1 MYLYQIIHY
10 SMQQVFLWSQTSPLL
25 RSLPSVIGHNSFFI
39 NQSRAVPPPSELS
52 GSPAISGIHWL
63 PTMRRPVGLILSAIT
78 LSLAALFLLLLTALM
93 AFAGIFSRN
102 QPSIAFTPHLL
113 MGLMLALSVFYAALA
128 VWAILTVI
136 GILRLRPWARYSIL
150 IIGGGL
156 VVIGVFAVFGI
167 LVSRSML
174 PTQQPA
180 ADPHLTSIIFLF
192 TAVINLL
199 IAAVGIWWLVYFNLR
214 SVREL
219 FANSLSLQPIAAGES
234 GRFSQTPTA
243 IKIIG
248 ALLLFSSICC
258 LPCIFLPFPAFLL
271 GFIIP
276 PAMGRLVYLC
286 FAILLALIGYGLL
299 RLKESARL
307 MAMALILLGFIII
320 VLSTTPWYQARFL
333 LYMAQVMAYTPT
345 MPGQPHATFVPGRMF
360 YFFVFLWGAAIY
372 GIVLWLL
379 HRHRAAFKTSAPP
392 PPPMLET

>member
-1 MYLYQIIHY
+1 
-10 SMQQVFLWSQTSPLL
+10 
-25 RSLPSVIGHNSFFI
+25 
-39 NQSRAVPPPSELS
+39 
-52 GSPAISGIHWL
+52 
-63 PTMRRPVGLILSAIT
+63 
-78 LSLAALFLLLLTALM
+78 M
-93 AFAGIFSRN
+93 AFAGISARH

-113 MGLMLALSVFYAALA
+113 MGLMLALSVIYAALA

-156 VVIGVFAVFGI
+156 AVIGFFAVFGI

-174 PTQQPA
+174 PIQQPA
-180 ADPHLTSIIFLF
+180 TDPRLTSILFLF
-192 TAVINLL
+192 TAAINLL
-199 IAAVGIWWLVYFNLR
+199 IAAVGIWWLIYFNLR

-219 FANSLSLQPIAAGES
+219 FANPLSLLPIAAGES

-248 ALLLFSSICC
+248 GLLLVSSACC
-258 LPCIFLPFPAFLL
+258 LPCILLPFPAFLL

-307 MAMALILLGFIII
+307 TTIALLLLGFTNIA
-320 VLSTTPWYQARFL
+320 LSTLPWYQARFH
-333 LYMAQVMAYTPT
+333 LYLTQVMAYTPT
-345 MPGQPHATFVPGRMF
+345 MPGLPHATFVPGRMF
-360 YFFVFLWGAAIY
+360 FFFAFLWGAAIY
-372 GIVLWLL
+372 GIILWLL
-379 HRHRAAFKTSAPP
+379 HRHRTAFKTSITQ
-392 PPPMLET
+392 PPPMLEA